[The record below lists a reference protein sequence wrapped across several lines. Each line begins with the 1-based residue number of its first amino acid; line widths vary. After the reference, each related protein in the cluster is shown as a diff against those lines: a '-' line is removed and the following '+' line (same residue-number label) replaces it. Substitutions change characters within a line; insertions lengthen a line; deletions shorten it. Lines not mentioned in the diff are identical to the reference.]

1 MDFFMEYNFDNV
13 IDRHNTNS
21 AKWDGGNADLLPM
34 WVADMDFEV
43 PQPVKDAIA
52 KRAEH
57 GIFGYSLPRKSYYEA
72 IISWEKRR
80 HGWAIEKEWIT
91 FSPGIVPAVHMLI
104 RALAQPGDKVIVQT
118 PVYYPFFNAILNNG
132 CQIKKNSLKLPE
144 KKYVMDFE
152 DLERKVKDPR
162 AKLLILCSPHN
173 PVGRVWRREE
183 LVRLGELCLQHD
195 VTVISDEIHCDL
207 IFKGHKH
214 LPFAALDERFA
225 QNSMTC
231 IAPSKTFNLAGLQT
245 SAVIIPNARI
255 RDRFTNVLASGG
267 LKMPNPFGIAA
278 LEAAYNQGEPWLEQ
292 LMVYL
297 SGNVDFLMRF
307 VEERLPMVEVIKPEG
322 TYLVWMDFRKLGLDP
337 DALEGLMLKKARVW
351 LDEGYI
357 FGQEGQGFERIN
369 VACPR
374 SVLNQGL
381 QRIETAVNSL

>member
-1 MDFFMEYNFDNV
+1 MEYNFDNV
-13 IDRHNTNS
+13 INRHNTNS
-21 AKWDGGNADLLPM
+21 YKWDAADAELLPM

-43 PQPVKDAIA
+43 PPPIKDAILI
-52 KRAEH
+52 RAEH
-57 GIFGYSLPRKSYYEA
+57 GIFGYSLPQESYYEA

-91 FSPGIVPAVHMLI
+91 FSPGIVPAVNMLV

-118 PVYYPFFNAILNNG
+118 PVYYPFFNAIINNG
-132 CQIKKNSLKLPE
+132 CQIEKNSLNFQN
-144 KKYVMDFE
+144 KKYLMDFE

-173 PVGRVWRREE
+173 PVGRVWTREE
-183 LVRLGELCLQHD
+183 LVRLGELCVAND

-214 LPFAALDERFA
+214 LPFAALDKRFA
-225 QNSMTC
+225 KNSVTC

-245 SAVIIPNARI
+245 SAVIIPNAKLRG
-255 RDRFTNVLASGG
+255 RFSNVLVSDG
-267 LKMPNPFGIAA
+267 LRSPNPFGITA
-278 LEAAYNQGEPWLEQ
+278 LEAAYNHGEPWLEQ
-292 LMVYL
+292 LMDYL
-297 SGNVDFLMRF
+297 SDNVDFLIRF

-337 DALEGLMLKKARVW
+337 DTLEDLMLKKARVW

-357 FGQEGQGFERIN
+357 FGRGGEGFERIN

-374 SVLNQGL
+374 SLLKQGL
-381 QRIETAVNSL
+381 QRIERAVNSL